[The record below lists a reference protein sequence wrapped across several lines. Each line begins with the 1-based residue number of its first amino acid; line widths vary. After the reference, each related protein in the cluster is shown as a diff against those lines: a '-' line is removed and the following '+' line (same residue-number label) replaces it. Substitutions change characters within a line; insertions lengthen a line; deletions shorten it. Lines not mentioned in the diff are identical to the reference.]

1 MFARTISTPLE
12 TDQGPDRDRPQR
24 MDRQRSSRIE
34 KAREFVRR
42 ELQDMQLPSSCAT
55 APQVDA
61 EQCALTFAPE
71 NEDPDQVWLF
81 FDLLKNL
88 DFRLS
93 ASTERGENQ
102 QLGERK
108 SMRPFVYFAYRNC
121 RVKRVNSSMKNTSK
135 TIRLI
140 WTRIKQREMAKRIR
154 GIWGRFTQRKGLIFR
169 LENESY
175 KKFQPCFQYGSVFLS
190 FWSKKAAFLSFR
202 LLQEEMPNLRL
213 NILPNINS
221 KLLCYGSS

>member
-71 NEDPDQVWLF
+71 NEDPDQVGFRF
-81 FDLLKNL
+81 F
-88 DFRLS
+88 
-93 ASTERGENQ
+93 ER
-102 QLGERK
+102 
-108 SMRPFVYFAYRNC
+108 
-121 RVKRVNSSMKNTSK
+121 SK
-135 TIRLI
+135 IAQI
-140 WTRIKQREMAKRIR
+140 
-154 GIWGRFTQRKGLIFR
+154 
-169 LENESY
+169 
-175 KKFQPCFQYGSVFLS
+175 
-190 FWSKKAAFLSFR
+190 
-202 LLQEEMPNLRL
+202 
-213 NILPNINS
+213 
-221 KLLCYGSS
+221 